1 MVCEAEE
8 RVQALGVCARLSEYV
23 HGRAVEPMDMGVR
36 MRMAR
41 LASCGTG
48 VVLKGI
54 VSQCYEGVCDG

>member
-1 MVCEAEE
+1 
-8 RVQALGVCARLSEYV
+8 
-23 HGRAVEPMDMGVR
+23 MDMGVR

-54 VSQCYEGVCDG
+54 VSQCHEGMCDG